1 MRFSFF
7 NKMVSGNS
15 RTQIV
20 KKNIAGSL
28 LIKGISIIVSFVMVP
43 MTLGYVSSELYGIWL
58 TLSSVM
64 VWLNFFDIGFTLG
77 LKNKLAEAL
86 ALRDT
91 HRGRH
96 LVSTTYAIMIIVFV
110 PLALIIWGIIPFVD
124 WCSFLNVSSEFAD
137 EIRSALYVIGACF
150 CLQMILNVLTAVISA
165 YQKTALSASFP
176 VIGNIFSLIVI
187 FLLTKTKLVSL
198 TYLALAIS
206 AMPIIVIAL
215 ATLILFRTTFK
226 EVSPALHYMSR
237 KYVKDLFYLGAKF
250 FLIQIQVVVLFQTTN
265 ILISNLSGP
274 NEVTSYN
281 IVYKYIHV
289 ALMIFN
295 IILTPLWPAFTD
307 AYTKRDFLWM
317 RKVYNR
323 VMILWLMS
331 AICIVLMVIASPL
344 VYDLWIGDK
353 AQIPLLMT
361 IVVAI
366 YMIINSLD
374 SLQVFL
380 INGTGCVRLQT
391 YVTLVGLIFHIPLS
405 FLIGQYIGCYGVLAS
420 LILITAFY
428 TTIFTI
434 QINRIINNKAEG
446 IWCK

>member
-1 MRFSFF
+1 MIS
-7 NKMVSGNS
+7 SNS

-28 LIKGISIIVSFVMVP
+28 LIKGISIMVSLMLVP

-58 TLSSVM
+58 TLSSII

-91 HRGRH
+91 QRGRH
-96 LVSTTYAIMIIVFV
+96 LVSTTYAIMIVIFV
-110 PLALIIWGIIPFVD
+110 PMALIIWGIIPFVD
-124 WCSFLNVSSEFAD
+124 WCSFLNVSSIFAD
-137 EIRSALYVIGACF
+137 EIRNALYVICACF

-165 YQKTALSASFP
+165 YQKTALSSSFP
-176 VIGNIFSLIVI
+176 VIGNILALVAIV
-187 FLLTKTKLVSL
+187 LLTKTKLVSL

-206 AMPIIVIAL
+206 AMPIIVIAF
-215 ATLILFRTTFK
+215 ATLFLFRTSFK
-226 EVSPALHYMSR
+226 EVSPALQYVSR
-237 KYVKDLFYLGAKF
+237 RYVKDLFSLGAKF

-274 NEVTSYN
+274 NDVTSYN
-281 IVYKYIHV
+281 IAYKYIYV
-289 ALMIFN
+289 ALMIYN

-307 AYTKRDFLWM
+307 AYTKKDFSWM
-317 RKVYNR
+317 RKVYNK
-323 VMILWLMS
+323 MLLLWLMS
-331 AICIVLMVIASPL
+331 AVCIVLMVIASPL
-344 VYDLWIGDK
+344 VYELWVGNK

-361 IVVAI
+361 IAVAV
-366 YMIINSLD
+366 YVIIGSFD

-380 INGTGCVRLQT
+380 INGTGCIRLQT
-391 YVTLVGLIFHIPLS
+391 YVTLVGLVLHIPLS
-405 FLIGQYIGCYGVLAS
+405 FFIGHYIGCYGVLAS

-434 QINRIINNKAEG
+434 QINRIINNKAAG